1 MKRRRPK
8 PAAQGTLPIDLK
20 SHPRKRR
27 TKQTQ
32 RMVIGPS
39 IFNVFFN
46 QKISRVDALSEF
58 IDNAFGPAAGNAST
72 CWIKFGKQRVTI
84 LDDGVGVRDLNA
96 FMTPGESI
104 SRDDPEDIGSFG
116 IGAKHGMFHFG
127 TKVKID
133 TVRDDLRHHHEID
146 FALAQQR
153 KKMPRLYRG
162 DGTTT
167 RKGHGTEITITN
179 LHDGRHNP
187 SYKYLCERLAHR
199 YLLAQRAGRKIFVSW
214 PHSDGEIEL
223 KAEDV
228 VQLFEQDV
236 REYKDEINGKPF
248 TVLAGDIKEYH
259 HDLSGLHVG
268 YGFRF
273 IKKIEELAG
282 HTLPALFYG
291 RVILG
296 KEWKT
301 SLSPDKTDIMRD
313 GAALETKVYAL
324 LEDWI
329 ETLRKLSEEHRT
341 SRICTKLSAFSSNL
355 LAISG
360 EGKHKEDDEE
370 EPAGAGFGDDGEG
383 SEGPG
388 PNPVKRNKLKHED
401 GDKAATPQIATGV
414 RFAYEALGDATP
426 YRIGLDNKGLCIT
439 FNSSMPNIAY
449 AWAAPFKF
457 HVIWG
462 IAAMAIAVAAATN
475 PDWAKRMLC
484 DQAVM
489 GEVELSTNEGI
500 CMAIERVAAHLMKAE
515 PNQKEF
521 AEEAIDTRTLK

>member
-1 MKRRRPK
+1 VKRRR
-8 PAAQGTLPIDLK
+8 
-20 SHPRKRR
+20 
-27 TKQTQ
+27 KQTQ
-32 RMVIGPS
+32 RMVIGPR

-46 QKISRVDALSEF
+46 QKISRPDALSEF
-58 IDNAFGPAAGNAST
+58 IDNAFGPAAGNARN
-72 CWIKFGKQRVTI
+72 CWIKFSKSKVTI
-84 LDDGVGVRDLNA
+84 LDDGVGVLDLNA

-104 SRDDPEDIGSFG
+104 SRDDAEDIGSYG
-116 IGAKHGMFHFG
+116 IGAKYGMFHFG
-127 TKVKID
+127 KKVKID
-133 TVRDDLRHHHEID
+133 TVRDGRRHVHAID

-153 KKMPRLYRG
+153 NKMPHLYVG
-162 DGTTT
+162 DGKGT
-167 RKGHGTEITITN
+167 RKHQGTEITITS
-179 LHDGRHNP
+179 LHDGRHSC

-214 PHSDGEIEL
+214 PHSDGDVEL

-236 REYKDEINGKPF
+236 RSYSGEINGKPF
-248 TVLAGDIKEYH
+248 TVLAGDIKEFH
-259 HDLSGLHVG
+259 HDLSGLHIG

-273 IKKIEELAG
+273 IKKLDELDG

-301 SLSPDKTDIMRD
+301 SLSPDKTDITQD
-313 GAALETKVYAL
+313 GEELQAKLYTL
-324 LEDWI
+324 LKDWI

-341 SRICTKLSAFSSNL
+341 NRICTKLSAFSSNL

-360 EGKHKEDDEE
+360 NGGYKEDEE
-370 EPAGAGFGDDGEG
+370 EEEASVGGGGDNGG
-383 SEGPG
+383 GNGPG
-388 PNPVKRNKLKHED
+388 PNPKKKKKLLAGN
-401 GDKAATPQIATGV
+401 GDKSVTPQKATGV
-414 RFAYEALGDATP
+414 RFAYDTLGEATP
-426 YRIGLDNKGLCIT
+426 YRIGLDDKGLCVT

-475 PDWAKRMLC
+475 ADWAKRVLC
-484 DQAVM
+484 DQTVM
-489 GEVELSTNEGI
+489 GEVELNTNEGI
-500 CMAIERVAAHLMKAE
+500 CNAIERVAAHLMKAE
-515 PNQKEF
+515 PDHKEF
-521 AEEAIDTRTLK
+521 SEEEIDARTLM